1 MRIFFYTLITFI
13 YFSLNSLFLGAQEV
27 VIDSLQKSSSVTI
40 VEKEKSEDTFNDPI
54 MDKYAGLDSVKRI
67 RTMLIDSII
76 DYGKTFVGLNYRYGG
91 ITPAGFDCSGFI
103 FHIHRHFNL
112 PLPRVPSATCLM
124 GEKVH
129 IDSLQPGDLVYF
141 KTRAAYDNTIGHV
154 AMVIEKIPGSFIMIH
169 SASHAGLVIEDFSQY
184 SYYVSRYLF
193 ANRLPDEFYLRQWND
208 SLMNIYKYKN
218 ADLYKEHV
226 ESVIPAEQPAG
237 TVEMQYT
244 VKSGDAVSLIASWY
258 GVKTA
263 EILAWNGM
271 GSYSLRVGQVLKIY
285 IKSELQSIYKNINNM
300 SFEEKQR
307 TVGIDPV
314 KNEVKPEPEDPNYEY
329 YTVKAGDSPYSIS
342 KKYTGVTADDIM
354 KLNGITN
361 PSSLRIG
368 QRLKI
373 KKK

>member
-1 MRIFFYTLITFI
+1 MKTILYISFFFI
-13 YFSLNSLFLGAQEV
+13 LFVFIGLNLDAQN
-27 VIDSLQKSSSVTI
+27 IDSVTI
-40 VEKEKSEDTFNDPI
+40 PNQDKISTSQEKDSILLT
-54 MDKYAGLDSVKRI
+54 DKYADLDSIKRI
-67 RTMLIDSII
+67 RAMLIDSII

-112 PLPRVPSATCLM
+112 PMPRVPSATCLM

-154 AMVIEKIPGSFIMIH
+154 AMVIEKIPGSFMMIH
-169 SASHAGLVIEDFSQY
+169 SASHAGLVIEDFAKY

-208 SLMNIYKYKN
+208 SLMNIYRYRN
-218 ADLYKEHV
+218 ADLYTEHV
-226 ESVIPAEQPAG
+226 EPMIPAEQPAG
-237 TVEMQYT
+237 TIEMQYT
-244 VKSGDAVSLIASWY
+244 VKSGDAISLIASWY

-271 GSYSLRVGQVLKIY
+271 GGYNLRVGQVLKIY
-285 IKSELQSIYKNINNM
+285 IKEELKSRYGNINDL
-300 SFEEKQR
+300 SFEEKQKS
-307 TVGIDPV
+307 VGIDPV
-314 KNEVKPEPEDPNYEY
+314 KNEVEPEDPNYEY

-342 KKYTGVTADDIM
+342 KKYTGISADDIM

>member
-1 MRIFFYTLITFI
+1 MTRII
-13 YFSLNSLFLGAQEV
+13 YILF
-27 VIDSLQKSSSVTI
+27 TI
-40 VEKEKSEDTFNDPI
+40 VLINQCSLKLTAQKVNEDSISKSGLGIVKNNQYSGISDTI
-54 MDKYAGLDSVKRI
+54 LVEKYAGLDSIKRI
-67 RTMLIDSII
+67 RAMLIDSII

-169 SASHAGLVIEDFSQY
+169 SASHAGLVIEDFAQY

-208 SLMNIYKYKN
+208 SLMKMYQYKN
-218 ADLYKEHV
+218 ADLYTEHV
-226 ESVIPAEQPAG
+226 APMIPAEQPAG

-244 VKSGDAVSLIASWY
+244 VKSGDALSLIASWY

-263 EILAWNGM
+263 EIMAWNGM
-271 GSYSLRVGQVLKIY
+271 GGYNLRVGQVLKIFVKEEL
-285 IKSELQSIYKNINNM
+285 KSRYGNINNL
-300 SFEEKQR
+300 SFEEKQKS
-307 TVGIDPV
+307 VGIDPV
-314 KNEVKPEPEDPNYEY
+314 KNEVKAVPEDPNYEY

-342 KKYTGVTADDIM
+342 KKYTGITADEIM